1 MEKVTLTITKDQQQ
15 ILINILSAVNN
26 NRRFQKGSNLRE
38 SFVFDL
44 DQNDIDTM
52 TIFTNEANWK
62 QETEETAGSEITQRL
77 DQIQSLTLL
86 AAKEAL
92 NVEDV
97 HLLTGLAKQ
106 TIYNLIHTHAIPC
119 YRPEGRTVRFRK
131 AEINE
136 WLLQNRQKT
145 YSEIEA
151 DAALLA
157 VTKRSKFPSTF

>member
-52 TIFTNEANWK
+52 MIFTNEANWK

-106 TIYNLIHTHAIPC
+106 TIYNLVHKREIPC
-119 YRPEGRTVRFRK
+119 YKKDGHNVRFK
-131 AEINE
+131 KTEINE
-136 WLLQNRQKT
+136 WFLQNRQSTVAELDAK
-145 YSEIEA
+145 
-151 DAALLA
+151 AALLT
-157 VTKRSKFPSTF
+157 VTKHANFHAF

>member
-1 MEKVTLTITKDQQQ
+1 MEKVTFTITKDQQQ

-52 TIFTNEANWK
+52 KIFTNEANWY
-62 QETEETAGSEITQRL
+62 QETEESVGSEMTQRL

-106 TIYNLIHTHAIPC
+106 TIYNLIHTHSIP
-119 YRPEGRTVRFRK
+119 
-131 AEINE
+131 
-136 WLLQNRQKT
+136 
-145 YSEIEA
+145 
-151 DAALLA
+151 
-157 VTKRSKFPSTF
+157 